1 MAVARCR
8 HCSACSALPLD
19 LYTSARLAWLT
30 ATAGWLF
37 PYDFWYTRSPRSRLR
52 SAWSRSPVACAAF
65 PMFVKHRPAEAAIT
79 SCRKRQISVV
89 FEMPLDDAVLIFDT
103 RSRRCR
109 MAAPITAAAMG
120 MHARGGAGG
129 GAKCRPKETRQRDVS
144 KLGQCRCRTQ
154 LRVVG
159 PHRCREHRER
169 LVVVLQRR
177 GGILLAVEV
186 YLADRRVC
194 RSEIRV
200 LRTEQ
205 LALGPE
211 RPEAVPASGECA
223 AKGTAGSWGGVG
235 VGDSGVMG
243 RRRRRCA
250 VVVVPCRPRVR

>member
-1 MAVARCR
+1 MAQRVSERHRLGLTVGARYARMAVARCR

-129 GAKCRPKETRQRDVS
+129 G
-144 KLGQCRCRTQ
+144 LN
-154 LRVVG
+154 
-159 PHRCREHRER
+159 
-169 LVVVLQRR
+169 
-177 GGILLAVEV
+177 
-186 YLADRRVC
+186 ADRR
-194 RSEIRV
+194 RRDNE
-200 LRTEQ
+200 TFQ
-205 LALGPE
+205 NW
-211 RPEAVPASGECA
+211 
-223 AKGTAGSWGGVG
+223 GS
-235 VGDSGVMG
+235 
-243 RRRRRCA
+243 A
-250 VVVVPCRPRVR
+250 VVVPSSGSSGPTAVVNTVSASLWYSSAVAASCLP